1 MDHADTSPVS
11 PVRRRYDVDSL
22 LDVAVSVFIARGY
35 DGTSMGDLAKEAGL
49 SKSSLYHHV
58 DSKEQLLRLAL
69 DRAVDPLF
77 AITQE
82 QGSREGS
89 AIDRLEFVVRRMV
102 EVLVERLPF
111 VTLLLRIR
119 GNTETERWALDQRRE
134 FDRFMTQL
142 VAEAAIDGDVRADID
157 PALTTRLVFGMVN
170 SLVEWY
176 IPDIRARA
184 TRAAALAD
192 AVLKIAFTGLRA
204 TRSHRRPS

>member
-1 MDHADTSPVS
+1 MDTANTAPASPE
-11 PVRRRYDVDSL
+11 RRRYDVDSL
-22 LDVAVSVFIARGY
+22 LDVAVSVFIAQGY
-35 DGTSMGDLAKEAGL
+35 DGTSMGDLAKAARL

-58 DSKEQLLRLAL
+58 DSKEHLLRLAL

-82 QGSREGS
+82 PGSLQGS

-119 GNTETERWALDQRRE
+119 GNTDTERWALDQRRE

-142 VAEAAIDGDVRADID
+142 VAEAAVEGEVRTDID

-176 IPDIRARA
+176 VPDHRRRANETA
-184 TRAAALAD
+184 KLAD

-204 TRSHRRPS
+204 TRP

>member
-1 MDHADTSPVS
+1 MDTAHPAPASPT
-11 PVRRRYDVDSL
+11 RRRYDVDSL
-22 LDVAVSVFIARGY
+22 LNVAVSVFIARGY
-35 DGTSMGDLAKEAGL
+35 DGTSMGDLAKAAGL

-82 QGSREGS
+82 PGSRDGS

-102 EVLVERLPF
+102 EVLVDRLPF

-142 VAEAAIDGDVRADID
+142 VAEAAAEGEVRTDVD

-176 IPDIRARA
+176 APDHRAQAASA
-184 TRAAALAD
+184 TALAD

-204 TRSHRRPS
+204 TRVHGHPS

>member
-192 AVLKIAFTGLRA
+192 AVVKIAFTGLRA

>member
-1 MDHADTSPVS
+1 MDTAHPAPASPA
-11 PVRRRYDVDSL
+11 RRRYDVDSL

-35 DGTSMGDLAKEAGL
+35 DGTSMGDLAKAAGL

-82 QGSREGS
+82 PGSHQGS

-102 EVLVERLPF
+102 EVLVDRLPF
-111 VTLLLRIR
+111 VTLLLRVR
-119 GNTETERWALDQRRE
+119 GNTDTEIWALDQRRE

-142 VAEAAIDGDVRADID
+142 VAEAATEGEVRTDVD
-157 PALTTRLVFGMVN
+157 PAVTTRLVFGMVN

-176 IPDIRARA
+176 APDHRAHTRGA
-184 TRAAALAD
+184 TELAD

-204 TRSHRRPS
+204 ARP

>member
-1 MDHADTSPVS
+1 MGHADISPAS

-35 DGTSMGDLAKEAGL
+35 DGTSMGDLAREAGL

-82 QGSREGS
+82 PGSREGS

-119 GNTETERWALDQRRE
+119 GNTGTERWALNQRRE

-142 VAEAAIDGDVRADID
+142 VAEAAIDGDVRTDID

-176 IPDIRARA
+176 TPDVRARA
-184 TRAAALAD
+184 TSAAALAD
-192 AVLKIAFTGLRA
+192 AVVKIAFTGLRA